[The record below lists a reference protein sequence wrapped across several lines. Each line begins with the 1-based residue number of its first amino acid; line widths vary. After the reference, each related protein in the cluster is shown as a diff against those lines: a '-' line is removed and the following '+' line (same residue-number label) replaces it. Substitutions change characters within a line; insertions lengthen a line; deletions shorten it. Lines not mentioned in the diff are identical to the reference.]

1 MYLKLLL
8 LLILLSC
15 SDSTKHPSS
24 LLSNAKSDEQYLEN
38 LSYRQEF
45 NFDTLTGVYRT
56 SLVSVDSSSKVYSLS
71 RTMFE
76 EVYYIKLDTTGKVL
90 KVWVKRDQ

>member
-45 NFDTLTGVYRT
+45 KM
-56 SLVSVDSSSKVYSLS
+56 KV
-71 RTMFE
+71 
-76 EVYYIKLDTTGKVL
+76 
-90 KVWVKRDQ
+90 